1 MRMLAAAVV
10 ALGTLIVAPGAAGH
24 PQFWPAFVEQNAE
37 TDLLLTAPNERK
49 AAMTAIELAAPAT
62 VELLAARST
71 PAWQAELTDGRAT
84 WTGGRLATDKW
95 GQFPLR
101 LRALGEPGGEPFT
114 VRQRFADGKTV
125 DWPVTLSVTPGA
137 ATPPSDQGRRYGG
150 ALAAAAGLGV
160 VAGSL
165 ILLLRLRRRRPA

>member
-10 ALGTLIVAPGAAGH
+10 ALGALIVAPGAAGH

-49 AAMTAIELAAPAT
+49 APMTAIELAAPAT

-84 WTGGRLATDKW
+84 WTGGRLASREV
-95 GQFPLR
+95 GAVSA
-101 LRALGEPGGEPFT
+101 RAS
-114 VRQRFADGKTV
+114 AH
-125 DWPVTLSVTPGA
+125 GA
-137 ATPPSDQGRRYGG
+137 SPEVSRSR
-150 ALAAAAGLGV
+150 
-160 VAGSL
+160 
-165 ILLLRLRRRRPA
+165 